1 MGNVDLWSLITV
13 VANNSQKVDDLLS
26 VAENLP
32 TEQKAELVQRL
43 LKSSDLNV
51 TFGNNQLSGTIIV
64 QINTMDQAALGDIL
78 QAIASRI
85 VSEPPVSDGLIDGK
99 SSPPEAGNGA

>member
-13 VANNSQKVDDLLS
+13 VANNSQKVDNLLS

-32 TEQKAELVQRL
+32 AEQKAELVQRL
-43 LKSSDLNV
+43 LKSADLNV

-85 VSEPPVSDGLIDGK
+85 TSEPPQSEKLPDDK
-99 SSPPEAGNGA
+99 NSPSETGNGV

>member
-13 VANNSQKVDDLLS
+13 VADNNQKVDDLLS
-26 VAENLP
+26 VAEHLP
-32 TEQKAELVQRL
+32 AEQKAELVQRL

-85 VSEPPVSDGLIDGK
+85 TSEPPAPNGLIDEK
-99 SSPPEAGNGA
+99 SSPPEARN